1 MPPGN
6 RGRNQGERD
15 TMQIEL
21 TSSDEIANDNYR
33 PVEPG
38 RVYYAPGKLLIVDDA
53 DQAILIVIGD
63 SGS

>member
-1 MPPGN
+1 
-6 RGRNQGERD
+6 
-15 TMQIEL
+15 MQIEL